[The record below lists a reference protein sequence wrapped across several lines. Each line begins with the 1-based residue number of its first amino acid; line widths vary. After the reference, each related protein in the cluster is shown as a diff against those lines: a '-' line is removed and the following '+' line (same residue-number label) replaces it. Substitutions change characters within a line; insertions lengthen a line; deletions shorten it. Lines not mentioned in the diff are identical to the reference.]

1 MFPIVKEVLL
11 KKNKRGQIE
20 TLFLSNRDFCLLLW
34 IFLFLLRFLLFLN
47 CYWGNADSP
56 CTCGKNK

>member
-34 IFLFLLRFLLFLN
+34 RFLFLLRFLLFLN

-56 CTCGKNK
+56 CTCEKNK